1 MSALEFQILKNILE
15 IIIPK
20 NNTNSMPSAADVN
33 VIEFIKRNDKKLM
46 PKQISFVRDINLI
59 CQNHLH
65 IPQERWNPGSIQVF
79 RTKEGKVRF
88 RHRNSEIIF
97 AAHFR
102 APEWGQSL
110 LEEWLMG
117 QRGEVLRPKDK
128 TQRIASIRR
137 NKESIRRNLHS
148 ASLDSAKIEM
158 QIVSHRLESAVK
170 GVNPHVLTND
180 ESE

>member
-1 MSALEFQILKNILE
+1 MVSFEAAILAWCDETWGQKPVLIEEWVVSDDSAQ
-15 IIIPK
+15 
-20 NNTNSMPSAADVN
+20 V
-33 VIEFIKRNDKKLM
+33 FIKLSNSVLIVDFMIERSGD
-46 PKQISFVRDINLI
+46 LI

-137 NKESIRRNLHS
+137 NKESIRSNLHS

-158 QIVSHRLESAVK
+158 QIVSHRLESAEK
-170 GVNPHVLTND
+170 GLNPYVLTND

>member
-1 MSALEFQILKNILE
+1 MVSFEAAILAWCDETWGQKPVLIEEWVVSDDSAQ
-15 IIIPK
+15 
-20 NNTNSMPSAADVN
+20 V
-33 VIEFIKRNDKKLM
+33 FIKLSNSVLIVDFMIERSGD
-46 PKQISFVRDINLI
+46 LI

-158 QIVSHRLESAVK
+158 QIVSHRLESAEK
-170 GVNPHVLTND
+170 GLNPNVLTND